1 MATSLLPGE
10 EGSPSNDIGDYHE
23 GLGKAKQIYE
33 DVDSLL
39 KAIDRARSKPT
50 PDPRDAPDIM
60 HGLGRLAS
68 NGIGND
74 TVQKWARDA
83 LDNFRDSVQKGIE
96 SIDSK
101 KLKDAAGIDGVPGY
115 LPPGQTPPPP
125 GMEWQPRIKVSDD
138 GRTFEQA
145 HPLPVPIGT
154 RLPADRPYYI
164 DKNGN
169 RIYPPPN
176 GWLDRPQPVDP
187 DADSETIVSDDV
199 GAQPDPQVDGV
210 RHVPRDPLVLDMDGD
225 GIELQDMQ
233 GAASVRFDFD
243 GDGTRTST
251 AWVKGDDALV
261 VLDRNGNGLID
272 SGAELFGDQTVL
284 AGGRKAAH
292 GFEALADLDSNAD
305 GKFDASDV
313 LYGHV
318 KVWQDRN
325 QDGVSQVDEMRSLA
339 EAGVAA
345 INLNATAVDI
355 RQGDSQLIRSGSYVT
370 ADSQTR
376 KAGSYNLGG
385 STFWRDGSSAAISE
399 GAQGLPSLKGTG
411 NVKDLRDAATGE
423 PALID
428 KFQSMKSEMTRAEY
442 SAKVESLLT
451 AWAKTSPSY
460 TGNQA
465 RAAGYAIVASAPA
478 SEQERAW
485 MHPAVHASDAERE
498 TFVSTLS
505 EGDRSAFMAMRE
517 RMVAPLEK
525 LWAYEAFTGYSFLDW
540 SRIKRDAYTW
550 NEQYLSAPPPNSVPV
565 MVKVSYREE
574 LLNRRSAYAI
584 DDKTVLVS
592 DFVSQD
598 GISGNTLWNRLVKD
612 AYDNLLTTTR
622 LAPVLDKLEVS
633 WDGVQVRTS
642 FVAMDAAL
650 SSSHDGNRYEN
661 TALFIDFYRAVGRD
675 MVRDGWTGEDRLR
688 SLLQQSGTDADVAR
702 AFSDAGLTAISGA
715 SGTLNGALVA
725 TGTAGNDYITVG
737 SGSALFLDGG
747 EGHDTLNGG
756 AFGDRLAGGNGNDHL
771 TGREGSDALDGG
783 AGNDVLRGGNGADS
797 YFFGLGS
804 GSDVIY
810 NYDSD
815 ALGVNADTVRLG
827 AGITPDNLIA
837 SREYSDLLL
846 QVLNTSDS
854 LRISGYFDADMLS
867 SNVVEYIELADGSL
881 LRTMDIQALV
891 ARATEAADQITGY
904 SRAETLNGGAGA
916 DTISGMAGDDVVA
929 GGTGQ
934 DQLYGDAGND
944 KLYGNEDNDRLYGG
958 DGDDLLVGGTGN
970 DQLNGGN
977 GRDSYVFGRGY
988 GHDTVDNYDYD
999 GASAS
1004 FDRIL
1009 LAGGLTRADITLLRS
1024 YDDLIVTI
1032 KDTQETLRIANYF
1045 YQDGASPYAVD
1056 ELTFED
1062 SSRLSIADVKAQV
1075 LQDSGGTDTYTG
1087 YATDDSIQGDTGSD
1101 RIRGLGGRDTLDGG
1115 DGDDTLYG
1123 GMDGDTLRGGAGADQ
1138 LLGEQGA
1145 DLLQGGGQSDTLQ
1158 GGEGGD
1164 TLDGG
1169 AGNDLLQGGSGTDTY
1184 LFSLGGGSDTVE
1196 DDAYAAADY
1205 DTVQIT
1211 GLNAQDTALRR
1222 VDDDIVLRWNGGDEL
1237 RLRQVLQAD
1246 GQAGIGV
1253 DAIVFNGGLT
1263 WTVEDLKTRL
1273 LAGST
1278 QDDVVRAYGSADL
1291 LRGHDGDDVLLG
1303 MGGHDTLQGDTG
1315 NDRLEGGD
1323 GDDRLDGGQGNDTL
1337 TGGAGRNTYV
1347 LAIGSGQDLV
1357 EDIHWQRPDEET
1369 VEVQGSIALSDL
1381 DLVREGD
1388 DIVVRVRATG
1398 DAIRIQ
1404 HGIDFA
1410 SESSGRL
1417 VSVRT
1422 SGGASMNYE
1431 AIKQAL
1437 LAGRS
1442 GDDVLTGYASDDRLS
1457 GGDGRD
1463 LLNGAGGRDT
1473 LLGEGGAD
1481 QLFGSAGQD
1490 SLDGG
1495 AGDDVLQGGDDADT
1509 IVGGEGNDALDGG
1522 EGADTLIGGAGD
1534 DLYVVDNAGDMLVEQ
1549 VGEGVDSVV
1558 SSVDWTLQGAFE
1570 NLRLTGDLGVSGRGN
1585 ALANQLVGNFVGN
1598 LLEAMDG
1605 NDEIDGGE
1613 GADTLVGG
1621 LGDDLYRVDD
1631 AGDVIIEAAGAGID
1645 TVLASTSH
1653 ELGADVEHLV
1663 LGEGFGAIDGTGNAL
1678 GNRITGNEAD
1688 NVLDGAAGSDTL
1700 QGGWGNDTY
1709 VIDDSGDVI
1718 IENDGQGWDTVRST
1732 RSVLL
1737 ATTLESVELIGEAD
1751 IDATGHA
1758 GDDVLVGN
1766 SGANRLDGRAGADT
1780 MAGGAG
1786 NDTYVTDTTADLV
1799 IESSGGGID
1808 TIERSYD
1815 TMLILQRN
1823 IENLVLTDGALRGN
1837 GNSLDNVIAG
1847 NASDNNLLGLG
1858 GNDVLIGGAGAD
1870 ALFGSEGTDTLIG
1883 GTGNDYYEIDDAGD
1897 AIIELTDEGDD
1908 FVRSTVSWTLGDNL
1922 ERLAVDGD
1930 ADLTVTGNALANGLW
1945 GNAGANVMTGGK
1957 GDDYLDG
1964 GAGND
1969 VYVFNKG
1976 DGQDSIDTFDAST
1989 VTDTLQIGALDSEVL
2004 AFQYGT
2010 HLFVKIKNSSD
2021 QIGFINYYSA
2031 STLVD
2036 GQTYDNKI
2044 DRITFSNGVTWDQAM
2059 IQSVVDRANNNRVP
2073 TVSGSIPALTARQGS
2088 LFSYTVPVAT
2098 ITDPDSW
2105 DSITYSV
2112 RMPDGSSVPAWLNF
2126 DPVTRVLSGTPAAA
2140 NLGNLQF
2147 ILWGTDNYGY
2157 AAGTYVNLKVNPP
2170 NTAPVLASA
2179 LPDQN
2184 AYEGAAFSYT
2194 VASTAFTDPDAGD
2207 TLSYAAT
2214 LADGSALP
2222 AWLNF
2227 NASTRA
2233 FTGTPPAGSTGKIS
2247 VRVTARDTGN
2257 LSAADVFDI
2266 SISVANLTKT
2276 GTSVAET
2283 LTGGSGNDTLSGAG
2297 GNDTLYGQAGNDRL
2311 DGGTGSDRLIGGV
2324 GDDLYVVDV
2333 SGDVI
2338 VENAGEGTDL
2348 VQSSITYT
2356 LAANVENLTLTGTSA
2371 INGTGN
2377 SGNNLLTGNS
2387 AVNSLSGGAGN
2398 DTLNGGAGADSLIGG
2413 AGDDLYVVD
2422 NTSDKTTENASEG
2435 LDTVQSSMT
2444 WTLGTNL
2451 ENLTL
2456 TGTSAINGTGNTS
2469 ANVLRGNAAANT
2481 LNGGTG
2487 IDTLIGGAGN
2497 DSYVVDNIGDQIIEY
2512 ANEGTDSV
2520 SSTVTYSLSANVEN
2534 LTLSGTSAINGTGN
2548 DLANSL
2554 TGNSA
2559 VNTLNG
2565 GAGNDTLNG
2574 GTGADSLVGGMG
2586 DDVYIVD
2593 NTSDKVVEN
2602 ANEGTD
2608 SVQSRITHTLAA
2620 NVENLTLTGTSA
2632 INGTGNTGHNLL
2644 TGNSAV
2650 NTLNG
2655 GAGNDTLNGG
2665 AGADSLIGGAGDD
2678 VYIVDNTSD
2687 KVVENPNEGT
2697 DTVQSSITHTL
2708 AANVENLMLT
2718 GTTAINGIGN
2728 TSANVLTGNAANNT
2742 LTGGGGNDTYRGG
2755 VGTDTLTASSTTSN
2769 DTYIWGRG
2777 EGADTLTDAGGAD
2790 QLSILAGVTAEQ
2802 VWLRRASNNLEV
2814 SVIGTTDRFTITNWY
2829 ASSAN
2834 QVESLRL
2841 SDNRALSASKVQGL
2855 VDAMAAFIPPAQGQT
2870 TLPTN
2875 YQTSLNTVIATNW
2888 V

>member
-1 MATSLLPGE
+1 MLATT
-10 EGSPSNDIGDYHE
+10 IWM
-23 GLGKAKQIYE
+23 
-33 DVDSLL
+33 V
-39 KAIDRARSKPT
+39 
-50 PDPRDAPDIM
+50 
-60 HGLGRLAS
+60 
-68 NGIGND
+68 
-74 TVQKWARDA
+74 
-83 LDNFRDSVQKGIE
+83 
-96 SIDSK
+96 
-101 KLKDAAGIDGVPGY
+101 VPM
-115 LPPGQTPPPP
+115 PMT
-125 GMEWQPRIKVSDD
+125 W
-138 GRTFEQA
+138 
-145 HPLPVPIGT
+145 
-154 RLPADRPYYI
+154 
-164 DKNGN
+164 
-169 RIYPPPN
+169 
-176 GWLDRPQPVDP
+176 
-187 DADSETIVSDDV
+187 
-199 GAQPDPQVDGV
+199 
-210 RHVPRDPLVLDMDGD
+210 
-225 GIELQDMQ
+225 
-233 GAASVRFDFD
+233 
-243 GDGTRTST
+243 
-251 AWVKGDDALV
+251 
-261 VLDRNGNGLID
+261 
-272 SGAELFGDQTVL
+272 L
-284 AGGRKAAH
+284 AG
-292 GFEALADLDSNAD
+292 
-305 GKFDASDV
+305 
-313 LYGHV
+313 
-318 KVWQDRN
+318 
-325 QDGVSQVDEMRSLA
+325 
-339 EAGVAA
+339 
-345 INLNATAVDI
+345 
-355 RQGDSQLIRSGSYVT
+355 
-370 ADSQTR
+370 
-376 KAGSYNLGG
+376 
-385 STFWRDGSSAAISE
+385 
-399 GAQGLPSLKGTG
+399 
-411 NVKDLRDAATGE
+411 
-423 PALID
+423 
-428 KFQSMKSEMTRAEY
+428 
-442 SAKVESLLT
+442 
-451 AWAKTSPSY
+451 
-460 TGNQA
+460 
-465 RAAGYAIVASAPA
+465 
-478 SEQERAW
+478 
-485 MHPAVHASDAERE
+485 
-498 TFVSTLS
+498 
-505 EGDRSAFMAMRE
+505 
-517 RMVAPLEK
+517 
-525 LWAYEAFTGYSFLDW
+525 
-540 SRIKRDAYTW
+540 
-550 NEQYLSAPPPNSVPV
+550 
-565 MVKVSYREE
+565 
-574 LLNRRSAYAI
+574 
-584 DDKTVLVS
+584 
-592 DFVSQD
+592 
-598 GISGNTLWNRLVKD
+598 
-612 AYDNLLTTTR
+612 
-622 LAPVLDKLEVS
+622 
-633 WDGVQVRTS
+633 
-642 FVAMDAAL
+642 
-650 SSSHDGNRYEN
+650 
-661 TALFIDFYRAVGRD
+661 
-675 MVRDGWTGEDRLR
+675 
-688 SLLQQSGTDADVAR
+688 
-702 AFSDAGLTAISGA
+702 
-715 SGTLNGALVA
+715 
-725 TGTAGNDYITVG
+725 
-737 SGSALFLDGG
+737 
-747 EGHDTLNGG
+747 
-756 AFGDRLAGGNGNDHL
+756 
-771 TGREGSDALDGG
+771 
-783 AGNDVLRGGNGADS
+783 
-797 YFFGLGS
+797 
-804 GSDVIY
+804 
-810 NYDSD
+810 
-815 ALGVNADTVRLG
+815 
-827 AGITPDNLIA
+827 
-837 SREYSDLLL
+837 
-846 QVLNTSDS
+846 
-854 LRISGYFDADMLS
+854 
-867 SNVVEYIELADGSL
+867 
-881 LRTMDIQALV
+881 
-891 ARATEAADQITGY
+891 
-904 SRAETLNGGAGA
+904 
-916 DTISGMAGDDVVA
+916 
-929 GGTGQ
+929 
-934 DQLYGDAGND
+934 
-944 KLYGNEDNDRLYGG
+944 
-958 DGDDLLVGGTGN
+958 
-970 DQLNGGN
+970 
-977 GRDSYVFGRGY
+977 
-988 GHDTVDNYDYD
+988 
-999 GASAS
+999 
-1004 FDRIL
+1004 
-1009 LAGGLTRADITLLRS
+1009 
-1024 YDDLIVTI
+1024 
-1032 KDTQETLRIANYF
+1032 
-1045 YQDGASPYAVD
+1045 
-1056 ELTFED
+1056 
-1062 SSRLSIADVKAQV
+1062 
-1075 LQDSGGTDTYTG
+1075 
-1087 YATDDSIQGDTGSD
+1087 
-1101 RIRGLGGRDTLDGG
+1101 
-1115 DGDDTLYG
+1115 
-1123 GMDGDTLRGGAGADQ
+1123 
-1138 LLGEQGA
+1138 
-1145 DLLQGGGQSDTLQ
+1145 
-1158 GGEGGD
+1158 
-1164 TLDGG
+1164 
-1169 AGNDLLQGGSGTDTY
+1169 
-1184 LFSLGGGSDTVE
+1184 
-1196 DDAYAAADY
+1196 
-1205 DTVQIT
+1205 
-1211 GLNAQDTALRR
+1211 
-1222 VDDDIVLRWNGGDEL
+1222 
-1237 RLRQVLQAD
+1237 
-1246 GQAGIGV
+1246 
-1253 DAIVFNGGLT
+1253 
-1263 WTVEDLKTRL
+1263 
-1273 LAGST
+1273 
-1278 QDDVVRAYGSADL
+1278 
-1291 LRGHDGDDVLLG
+1291 
-1303 MGGHDTLQGDTG
+1303 
-1315 NDRLEGGD
+1315 
-1323 GDDRLDGGQGNDTL
+1323 
-1337 TGGAGRNTYV
+1337 
-1347 LAIGSGQDLV
+1347 
-1357 EDIHWQRPDEET
+1357 
-1369 VEVQGSIALSDL
+1369 
-1381 DLVREGD
+1381 
-1388 DIVVRVRATG
+1388 
-1398 DAIRIQ
+1398 
-1404 HGIDFA
+1404 
-1410 SESSGRL
+1410 
-1417 VSVRT
+1417 
-1422 SGGASMNYE
+1422 
-1431 AIKQAL
+1431 
-1437 LAGRS
+1437 
-1442 GDDVLTGYASDDRLS
+1442 
-1457 GGDGRD
+1457 
-1463 LLNGAGGRDT
+1463 
-1473 LLGEGGAD
+1473 
-1481 QLFGSAGQD
+1481 
-1490 SLDGG
+1490 
-1495 AGDDVLQGGDDADT
+1495 GGDDAYLVDHAQDR
-1509 IVGGEGNDALDGG
+1509 VVEAVGEGLDTVISSVDYTLGDHVENLTLTGAATTAYGNHLNNTLTGSSQANVLDGV
-1522 EGADTLIGGAGD
+1522 EGADTLIGGFGD
-1534 DLYVVDNAGDMLVEQ
+1534 DTYVLNGDDDIVI
-1549 VGEGVDSVV
+1549 
-1558 SSVDWTLQGAFE
+1558 
-1570 NLRLTGDLGVSGRGN
+1570 
-1585 ALANQLVGNFVGN
+1585 
-1598 LLEAMDG
+1598 EAADA
-1605 NDEIDGGE
+1605 
-1613 GADTLVGG
+1613 GADTIVVGRNFAVAEIANIENVTLTG
-1621 LGDDLYRVDD
+1621 EGNWSATGDDGFNQLIGNSGDNVLNGGGGADVMIGGGGNDTYYVDD
-1631 AGDVIIEAAGAGID
+1631 FGDDIHEEASAGID
-1645 TVLASTSH
+1645 T
-1653 ELGADVEHLV
+1653 E
-1663 LGEGFGAIDGTGNAL
+1663 I
-1678 GNRITGNEAD
+1678 
-1688 NVLDGAAGSDTL
+1688 
-1700 QGGWGNDTY
+1700 
-1709 VIDDSGDVI
+1709 
-1718 IENDGQGWDTVRST
+1718 RS
-1732 RSVLL
+1732 
-1737 ATTLESVELIGEAD
+1737 
-1751 IDATGHA
+1751 
-1758 GDDVLVGN
+1758 
-1766 SGANRLDGRAGADT
+1766 
-1780 MAGGAG
+1780 
-1786 NDTYVTDTTADLV
+1786 
-1799 IESSGGGID
+1799 IESSYLLSGHV
-1808 TIERSYD
+1808 
-1815 TMLILQRN
+1815 
-1823 IENLVLTDGALRGN
+1823 ENLTLAGTIYRGN
-1837 GNSLDNVIAG
+1837 GNELDNVITG
-1847 NASDNNLLGLG
+1847 NDAANNLLGLA
-1858 GNDVLIGGAGAD
+1858 GNDTLIGLAGDD
-1870 ALFGSEGTDTLIG
+1870 ALFGFDGADSLIG
-1883 GTGNDYYEIDDAGD
+1883 GQGNDYYEIDDAGD
-1897 AIIELTDEGDD
+1897 AIIELADEGDD

-1930 ADLTVTGNALANGLW
+1930 ADLTVTGNALDNGLW

-1957 GDDYLDG
+1957 GNDYLDG

-1989 VTDTLQIGALDSEVL
+1989 ATDTLQIGALDSEVL

-2021 QIGFINYYSA
+2021 QIGFIDYYSA

-2059 IQSVVDRANNNRVP
+2059 IQSVVDRANNNRAP

-2194 VASTAFTDPDAGD
+2194 VASGAFTDPDAGD
-2207 TLSYAAT
+2207 TLSYSAS

-2222 AWLNF
+2222 AWLSF

-2233 FTGTPPAGSTGKIS
+2233 FTGTPPAGSIGKVS

-2257 LSAADVFDI
+2257 LSVADVFDVT
-2266 SISVANLTKT
+2266 ISVANLTKT
-2276 GTSVAET
+2276 GTSAAET